1 MQAGDVPE
9 VSLIVPV
16 FNERERVV
24 DGVSRVI
31 AHATT
36 LPYAVELL
44 VVDDGST
51 DGTAAQ
57 AESTLGGAGRVL
69 REPHRGKGGAVRV
82 GMLAASGRF
91 RIFLDVDLATP
102 VEFVAPCVDEL
113 RQGADVVIGS
123 RRTARAEIE
132 QRQSPVRE
140 WLGRGF
146 SLLSRMATGVAA
158 SDFTCG
164 FKGFSAAAAEAVFS
178 RQRVTNWSFD
188 TEILFIAT
196 RLGFT
201 VRELPVRWRDDQ
213 RTKVRLGR
221 DVLGSL
227 GGLAQIRVNH
237 ARGWYD

>member
-1 MQAGDVPE
+1 MQAGEVPE

-16 FNERERVV
+16 YNERERLV
-24 DGVSRVI
+24 DGVTRMI
-31 AHATT
+31 AHAAT

-57 AESTLGGAGRVL
+57 AESTLGAGGRVI
-69 REPHRGKGGAVRV
+69 REPHRGKGGAVRA
-82 GMLAASGRF
+82 GMLAATGRY

-102 VEFVAPCVDEL
+102 VEFVGSCVEEL
-113 RQGADVVIGS
+113 RRGADVVIGS
-123 RRTARAEIE
+123 RRTARAEIQ
-132 QRQSPVRE
+132 QRQSPLRE
-140 WLGRGF
+140 WLGRGY
-146 SLLSRMATGVAA
+146 SLLSHVATGVAA

-164 FKGFSAAAAEAVFS
+164 FKGFSSAAAAAVFS

-196 RLGFT
+196 RLGLRI
-201 VRELPVRWRDDQ
+201 RELPVRWRDDQ

-227 GGLAQIRVNH
+227 GGLVQIRVNS